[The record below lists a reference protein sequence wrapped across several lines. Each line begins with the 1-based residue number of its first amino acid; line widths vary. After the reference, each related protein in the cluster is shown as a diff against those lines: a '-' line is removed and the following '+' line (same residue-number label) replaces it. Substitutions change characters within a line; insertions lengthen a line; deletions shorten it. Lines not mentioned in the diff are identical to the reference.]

1 MTVVAVLADPPRP
14 GYSLSRLAETSPLSE
29 SECADLAEAMLG
41 DTLRAVE
48 RSGGELLVNYR
59 PEDLLPD
66 PAVDPDESAEEAVRA
81 IAADALEAPEEARFE
96 VQVGSTLSARAGNTV
111 THLLREEGA
120 QSAAIVRGDAPFV
133 LRSTIDSA
141 AMKLRTNDVV
151 LGPSTNGRVYFAGFK
166 TPIDFDSAFI
176 APEMETLVD
185 RANDADCDVGFMQ
198 MQPTVRTSSDLATLV
213 STIRSRWQAGRVVP
227 ERTATFV
234 VDNGL
239 AVVGDADEELR
250 LVRD

>member
-14 GYSLSRLAETSPLSE
+14 GHSLSRLAETSPLSE
-29 SECADLAEAMLG
+29 SECAELAEAMLG

-59 PEDLLPD
+59 PDDLLPD
-66 PAVDPDESAEEAVRA
+66 SAVDPEESPEEAIRA
-81 IAADALEAPEEARFE
+81 VADDALEAPDEARFE

-111 THLLREEGA
+111 THLLREESV
-120 QSAAIVRGDAPFV
+120 QSAAILRGDAPFV

-166 TPIDFDSAFI
+166 SPIDFYGAF
-176 APEMETLVD
+176 ATPEAETLVD
-185 RANDADCDVGFMQ
+185 HANDAGSEVGFLP
-198 MQPTVRTSSDLATLV
+198 MQPTVRDGSDLATLV
-213 STIRSRWQAGRVVP
+213 STIRARWQAGRVVP

-234 VDNGL
+234 VDSGL
-239 AVVGDADEELR
+239 VVVDDAERELR
-250 LVRD
+250 VVRE